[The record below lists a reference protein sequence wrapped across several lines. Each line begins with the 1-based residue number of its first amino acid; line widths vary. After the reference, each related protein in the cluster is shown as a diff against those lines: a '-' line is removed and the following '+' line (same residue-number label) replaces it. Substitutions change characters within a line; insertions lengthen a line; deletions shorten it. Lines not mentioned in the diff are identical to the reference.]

1 MKQCVLFLLSLIG
14 SVYASQPIDIP
25 TKTNIPPIIRARSI
39 DGTAYELS
47 LQFNVQQA
55 MKKYAISHR
64 DIICT
69 LSCGKKKPYG
79 TDGKVIV
86 TQKEELFSI
95 IINKHNTRIID
106 LIQE

>member
-1 MKQCVLFLLSLIG
+1 MKQYALLLLSLVG
-14 SVYASQPIDIP
+14 SIYSSQPIDIP
-25 TKTNIPPIIRARSI
+25 NKTKLPPIVRAQSI
-39 DGTAYELS
+39 DGTTYELA

-55 MKKYAISHR
+55 MKKYAISHK

-69 LSCGKKKPYG
+69 LACGTKKPYG
-79 TDGKVIV
+79 ADGKVII

-106 LIQE
+106 LVQE